1 MSSLA
6 LSLLAFMATGILAGP
21 ALRGQEVVATGVIG
35 VMACPVL
42 MEGDMRHTRPPVGL
56 ATT

>member
-1 MSSLA
+1 
-6 LSLLAFMATGILAGP
+6 LSLLAFMATGILEGP